1 MLNDSILGSEL
12 DTVIDKN
19 SMISD
24 MFKFYKDAQ
33 NEKIK
38 SVANNKIEEGR
49 LGTLYNKVNNQR
61 IFAEWDVE
69 VEFGT
74 D

>member
-12 DTVIDKN
+12 DDVLDKN
-19 SMISD
+19 SMMSD

-38 SVANNKIEEGR
+38 PQNQGMDEGK
-49 LGTLYNKVNNQR
+49 LG
-61 IFAEWDVE
+61 I
-69 VEFGT
+69 
-74 D
+74 